1 MNPQEIA
8 RAWRLWELCVI
19 WAMVGKKTR
28 DISLRKE
35 TLLGYEQFCV
45 RHLTDRCFYASLPV
59 LGAREV
65 RAKLRTGISQNLD
78 HV

>member
-8 RAWRLWELCVI
+8 RAWRQWELCVI
-19 WAMVGKKTR
+19 WAMGEKKTR
-28 DISLRKE
+28 DISLGKE

-45 RHLTDRCFYASLPV
+45 RHLTDRCFYTSLSM

-65 RAKLRTGISQNLD
+65 RAKLRTEISQNLD